1 MNSVRHL
8 NKLKTVPQ
16 KTAHLIYLQRFNG
29 IKFVESVL
37 SIPELNNAE
46 ELKRITL
53 HAFAFKTLG
62 WIGRFLAKRGKAL
75 FLSFD
80 FLRLTPPKR
89 GQQVE

>member
-1 MNSVRHL
+1 MKNNRSRAFHSQNSIVMVMNSVRHL

-62 WIGRFLAKRGKAL
+62 
-75 FLSFD
+75 
-80 FLRLTPPKR
+80 
-89 GQQVE
+89 